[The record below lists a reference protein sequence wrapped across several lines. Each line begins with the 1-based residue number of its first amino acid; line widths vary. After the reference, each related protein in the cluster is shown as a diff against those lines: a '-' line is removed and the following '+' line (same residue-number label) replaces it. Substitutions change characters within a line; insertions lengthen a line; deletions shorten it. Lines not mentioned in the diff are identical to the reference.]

1 VTVELDITLTDLE
14 TGRANRLTHW
24 SQYNVT
30 SDIKTPAKF
39 NATIAALETQRQWT
53 AHGGQR
59 AQVFSYGALQQTAYC
74 DERSEA
80 TNPDQTDLQITGRC
94 ARGLL
99 MDSVVAANAL
109 SLSKLTLDKIAD
121 RITAPWQPDYITSI
135 VTNNAANRYLV
146 SGSKPKYT
154 TTGGTK
160 IHHLNA
166 QGKEV
171 AANDPSVVTRWR
183 EPTTSKV
190 QVSGSRKKFG
200 KDSPVYRGIST
211 EKVTQNKISP
221 EEKVGDVLTKLSKD
235 IACMWFVG
243 ADGALV
249 ITRPCYDFDSSVY
262 GDGIVQKWDKK
273 AMRATGGNV
282 MRSQFDTT
290 IATRHSEWMVWAT
303 TKPKK
308 SAIGSYKISNSAGVK
323 DPGPA
328 FWGRTAAGKIGA
340 AKLYKPN
347 RVIFKTLNDA
357 KMTRRRVRGMFEE
370 AVIGGWS
377 LNYQIPS
384 HTINGV
390 MPVVDSMI
398 NVHDERYGL
407 VDSKGGPY
415 YITRVERRMDIGD
428 GRTTVLHLIPA
439 KIWLYFDHDVTGD
452 AEYEDWMTKKVFW

>member
-1 VTVELDITLTDLE
+1 MTVELDITLTDLE

-30 SDIKTPAKF
+30 SDIKAPAKF

-80 TNPDQTDLQITGRC
+80 TTTTQTDLQITGRC

-109 SLSKLTLDKIAD
+109 SLGNLTLDKIAD

-135 VTNNAANRYLV
+135 VTNNAANRYSV
-146 SGSKPKYT
+146 SGTRARGATKDRYNKEFLIDSRTGKTDYT
-154 TTGGTK
+154 TYYYRTIPGK
-160 IHHLNA
+160 NA
-166 QGKEV
+166 VRG
-171 AANDPSVVTRWR
+171 
-183 EPTTSKV
+183 SKN
-190 QVSGSRKKFG
+190 KFG

-211 EKVTQNKISP
+211 EKVTQNKINP
-221 EEKVGDVLTKLSKD
+221 EQKVAEVLTKLSKD

-273 AMRATGGNV
+273 AMKATGGNV